1 MATTAGPKTFGRMF
15 GRGDDKGDGD
25 SGDGPEREDA
35 PVIPGEPL
43 PTKDMERA
51 PGDDTDYTGYFT
63 LAVYFSMLT
72 QAIYALILFVYVIMQ
87 LNTLGAFYIAVT
99 YTSFMGTLLLVAV
112 GLSIAFP
119 STIRHRQ
126 ENALTFLAFFVIM
139 YVVTVSWMWTFFV
152 RNPTFSFHHDKS
164 HSPLPLTVAFLP
176 YVGLSIWVIF
186 STLFFLMF
194 AFAVLNQRSSTAIS
208 VKLQWTGLSRDRFGV
223 ANMFMQ
229 VFGFLALLAG
239 LVYGF
244 MQFFWVLGFDTGSL
258 WGPQI
263 LFVLY
268 SLFFFVQGIAYFAIA
283 WYRQNAATEPIETS
297 SATGMVRGAVRGAN
311 RLLSNAFL
319 GHWEEIDHVE
329 FFMALFWAI
338 NFGFWVRIWSLD
350 HVEYTARLKFDG
362 PPTTV
367 FFSLVANAII
377 ATVCT
382 PLFGYYMVTFMCY
395 TQYVIGADRSLSM
408 YQIGYR
414 SVLSI
419 VGNDG
424 VAIVK
429 EQADLTSDIEEYRL
443 GSKSSWNRALVAFF
457 FLGLLFTI
465 AATIVILIDLVNG
478 GNNPNKGHFLNSRFR
493 KWEWVIFFVT
503 GGFWVVYFVYA
514 LISAWRVYSREEGGF
529 RNAMALCMFGRPLVT
544 YALAIF
550 IIDFGYGWVYDKHNI
565 GGKLPHVLTN
575 DPTNPLSVIYW
586 SILMI
591 SFSMFVPQVMAFKDM
606 LSGLL
611 GLMFVMEE
619 TEKVTMRGLFNDNKN
634 K

>member
-1 MATTAGPKTFGRMF
+1 MATTTGPKTFGRMF
-15 GRGDDKGDGD
+15 GRNNDESESNEDVGDEKTD
-25 SGDGPEREDA
+25 E
-35 PVIPGEPL
+35 PVLPGELL
-43 PTKDMERA
+43 PTKDVEKA

-63 LAVYFSMLT
+63 LSVYFSMLT

-87 LNTLGAFYIAVT
+87 LNTLGAFYIAAT
-99 YTSFMGTLLLVAV
+99 YTSFMGVLLFGAVTLSAV
-112 GLSIAFP
+112 FP

-126 ENALTFLAFFVIM
+126 ENALSFLVFFVIM
-139 YVVTVSWMWTFFV
+139 YVITVAWMWTFFV

-208 VKLQWTGLSRDRFGV
+208 IKLEWVGMSRDRFGV
-223 ANMFMQ
+223 SNMLVQ
-229 VFGFLALLAG
+229 AFGFFALLSG
-239 LVYGF
+239 VIYGF

-263 LFVLY
+263 LFILY
-268 SLFFFVQGIAYFAIA
+268 SIFFFIQGVFYFVIA
-283 WYRQNAATEPIETS
+283 WYRQSVNAAS
-297 SATGMVRGAVRGAN
+297 VGDATGLVRGAN

-338 NFGFWVRIWSLD
+338 NFGFWVRIWTLD

-377 ATVCT
+377 STVCV

-395 TQYVIGADRSLSM
+395 TQYVIGTDKSLSM

-414 SVLSI
+414 SILSI

-424 VAIVK
+424 LAVVK

-457 FLGLLFTI
+457 FSGVLFTI
-465 AATIVILIDLVNG
+465 AVTVIILIDLVNG
-478 GNNPNKGHFLNSRFR
+478 GNNPNKGHYLNSRFR
-493 KWEWVIFFVT
+493 TWEWVIFFVT
-503 GGFWVVYFVYA
+503 GAYWVVYFVYA
-514 LISAWRVYSREEGGF
+514 LISAWRVYVREGGGF
-529 RNAMALCMFGRPLVT
+529 RNAMALCVFGRPLVT

-550 IIDFGYGWVYDKHNI
+550 IVDFGYGWVYDKHNI
-565 GGKLPHVLTN
+565 GGKIPHVLTN

-586 SILMI
+586 AILMI
-591 SFSMFVPQVMAFKDM
+591 SFSMFVPQIMAFKDM

-619 TEKVTMRGLFNDNKN
+619 TDKVTMRGLFNDSKN